1 MDSLGEGAQ
10 SRGSRGADRGLRA
23 HRFALILATALFVA
37 PPPSAAFAQ
46 EAPPRAAALHDLLD
60 DARQYV
66 TAPVHWRAHE
76 WERFGE
82 GVALVLAAHA
92 ADDRLLRGA
101 QRLGHDSFFRNVTP
115 FGGGRG
121 EELTFVLIG
130 A

>member
-1 MDSLGEGAQ
+1 MDSLGEGTQ

-23 HRFALILATALFVA
+23 HRFALILVLALLA
-37 PPPSAAFAQ
+37 PPGAAAPHAALAQ

-60 DARQYV
+60 DAREYV

-92 ADDRLLRGA
+92 ADDRLLRDV

-115 FGGGRG
+115 LGGGRG
-121 EELTFVLIG
+121 EE
-130 A
+130 